1 MKKTVSY
8 KITKKSLRSGQMV
21 QVGWVSLNKHFYF
34 FWPKIKRVK
43 LFRHMHS
50 RFFLKTFEKSP
61 DIVIQKLEK
70 KN

>member
-1 MKKTVSY
+1 
-8 KITKKSLRSGQMV
+8 MV